1 MGTSVLQ
8 PQSAQVIPSPLK
20 SRKRTDWNRS
30 ELHFTW
36 TIRYVSIPLSWGRIT
51 QWRRRYVWIYSM
63 IMRMVSFNFLWCF
76 FFFLFVFFFTVGTG
90 EAAALKKRGD
100 ARSAPRRWRPKK
112 MFNSSSSSS
121 SKGQRGVSAIGRRF
135 RTITHFWWAVTWSRA
150 AAASTLK
157 CRGTTATCSI
167 WSWTCQRW
175 RRRRRT
181 PSTVRQMLKSPPLQV
196 NT

>member
-1 MGTSVLQ
+1 MCRFHCHGVELPNDGVDMFEFIRWLCAWSVLIFFG
-8 PQSAQVIPSPLK
+8 V
-20 SRKRTDWNRS
+20 
-30 ELHFTW
+30 
-36 TIRYVSIPLSWGRIT
+36 
-51 QWRRRYVWIYSM
+51 
-63 IMRMVSFNFLWCF
+63 F
-76 FFFLFVFFFTVGTG
+76 FFFVCFFFFTVGTG

-112 MFNSSSSSS
+112 MFNSSSSSSS